1 MQKNDDRTRKIVEL
15 REQGKTYKEIAEL
28 FGVTPERIRQIYL
41 RELWRRES
49 DKKTKSQEEQNDQF
63 SPKVFRRL

>member
-1 MQKNDDRTRKIVEL
+1 MQENKKRTRKIVGL

-28 FGVTPERIRQIYL
+28 FSVTRERIRQIYC

-49 DKKTKSQEEQNDQF
+49 GKK
-63 SPKVFRRL
+63 